1 MVYDMEY
8 SEFDINE
15 HNKKYKYYC
24 EVVILSNGKIE
35 YAVPSHQEKCMQVAI
50 KETGKSR
57 ALIESECPLEM
68 YADYLT
74 YLENISGC
82 VCVWYD
88 FYIGKPNRFQKVAL
102 RRLIE
107 NRCVNFKKE
116 LCDKLN

>member
-1 MVYDMEY
+1 MKY
-8 SEFDINE
+8 SGFDINE

-50 KETGKSR
+50 KKTGKSR
-57 ALIESECPLEM
+57 DLIESECPLEM

-88 FYIGKPNRFQKVAL
+88 FYIGKPNCFQRVAL
-102 RRLIE
+102 QRLIE

-116 LCDKLN
+116 LCDKLD